1 MIAMLPF
8 ALALAGS
15 SLVLTVADEIPNY
28 NMQPTCRA
36 AVEMM
41 GSQGRT
47 VESCM
52 RGETQAREEL
62 AKHWATAPAEEKK
75 RCLQTAMLG
84 ASPSYVE
91 LLICLEIHRDSRARQ
106 QQQTDEQAKAKPRK
120 PAAKP

>member
-15 SLVLTVADEIPNY
+15 SLILTVADEIPNY

-62 AKHWATAPAEEKK
+62 AKHWATNVVDDVS
-75 RCLQTAMLG
+75 G
-84 ASPSYVE
+84 ATFV
-91 LLICLEIHRDSRARQ
+91 L
-106 QQQTDEQAKAKPRK
+106 AKVTTGSQVIATF
-120 PAAKP
+120 

>member
-15 SLVLTVADEIPNY
+15 SLILTVADEIPNY

-52 RGETQAREEL
+52 RGRDAGARRTCQA
-62 AKHWATAPAEEKK
+62 
-75 RCLQTAMLG
+75 LG
-84 ASPSYVE
+84 
-91 LLICLEIHRDSRARQ
+91 D
-106 QQQTDEQAKAKPRK
+106 
-120 PAAKP
+120 